1 MTFWAEI
8 RPPRDADDSNR
19 STKPPISRAQRV
31 WKSARRQVVHAPA
44 IAAGICALS
53 GLIFLADLRTVTLSP
68 PVVQQQPAPTT
79 SRVTL
84 IDFNTATAAELATLP
99 GLGASRAEAIVTLRR
114 QQPFTSLADLV
125 DRSILSPAELL
136 AITDLAAVYV
146 PTD

>member
-1 MTFWAEI
+1 M
-8 RPPRDADDSNR
+8 
-19 STKPPISRAQRV
+19 
-31 WKSARRQVVHAPA
+31 
-44 IAAGICALS
+44 
-53 GLIFLADLRTVTLSP
+53 
-68 PVVQQQPAPTT
+68 
-79 SRVTL
+79 
-84 IDFNTATAAELATLP
+84 ATLP